1 MEWGRA
7 KQFVIVL
14 LVLLNIVLAGLN
26 YKQKQE
32 TAMTSAQERA
42 IFEVL
47 SRNGITMYTD
57 ILTKFAPMP
66 RMVGEIPSYSKET
79 MERLFFGSQKT
90 TAIRKGDA
98 MIYRKEGAALTLR
111 GSVGVWE
118 DAGVLMGKAGL
129 ERGKALQTAKDFLE
143 GTEHFFGTYADATVL
158 EREDGFEVLFCGT
171 YKQDKVFTNT
181 FSVFVTKA
189 GIRKITFD
197 YCPIKGYQGEKK
209 DICYSDEALLTFMR
223 EWRKEEHDYEAT
235 IHRIELGYGTTESG
249 NATGEELLTVELE
262 PFYRIY
268 LMEEEEPYLI
278 NAYTCQMVK

>member
-1 MEWGRA
+1 MEWGKA
-7 KQFVIVL
+7 KQFVIIL
-14 LVLLNIVLAGLN
+14 LLLLNVVLAGLN

-32 TAMTSAQERA
+32 SVMTSAQERA

-57 ILTKFAPMP
+57 ILTEFAPMP
-66 RMVGEIPSYSKET
+66 RMLGQVPSYGKET

-90 TAIRKGDA
+90 TVSQKGDA
-98 MIYRKEGAALTLR
+98 TVYRKDGASLWLQ

-118 DAGVLMGKAGL
+118 DASVLLGTEGL
-129 ERGKALQTAKDFLE
+129 SRAAALQTAEAFLE
-143 GTEHFFGTYADATVL
+143 GTEHFFGTYGTPMVSETA
-158 EREDGFEVLFCGT
+158 DGFEVLFYGT
-171 YKQDKVFTNT
+171 YKQDQVFSNS

-189 GIRKITFD
+189 GIRRIAFD
-197 YCPIKGYQGEKK
+197 YCSIQGYYGEKK

-223 EWRKEEHDYEAT
+223 EWRKEAHEYEAT
-235 IHRIELGYGTTESG
+235 IHRIELGYGMTESG
-249 NATGEELLTVELE
+249 NAAGEETMTVTLE

-278 NAYTCQMVK
+278 NAYTCQLVR

>member
-1 MEWGRA
+1 MEWGKA

-14 LVLLNIVLAGLN
+14 LILLNIVLAGLN

-32 TAMTSAQERA
+32 TVMTSAQERA

-57 ILTKFAPMP
+57 ILTDFAPMP

-90 TAIRKGDA
+90 TASRKGNA
-98 MIYRKEGAALTLR
+98 MIYRREGASLVLNGAEGT
-111 GSVGVWE
+111 WE
-118 DAGVLMGKAGL
+118 DTEIALGKEGL
-129 ERGKALQTAKDFLE
+129 ERGKALQTAKEFLE
-143 GTEHFFGTYADATVL
+143 GTEHFFGTYGDAMVQ
-158 EREDGFEVLFCGT
+158 EKEDGFEVLFCGT
-171 YKQDKVFTNT
+171 YKQDDVFSNT
-181 FSVFVTKA
+181 FSVFVTKE
-189 GIRKITFD
+189 GIRRIGFD
-197 YCPIKGYQGEKK
+197 YCPIKGYLGEKK

-223 EWRKEEHDYEAT
+223 EWRKEKHDYEAT
-235 IHRIELGYGTTESG
+235 IHRIELGYSTAEGG
-249 NATGEELLTVELE
+249 NTTGEDVLTVELE

-268 LMEEEEPYLI
+268 LMEEKEPYLI

>member
-1 MEWGRA
+1 MEWGKA

-32 TAMTSAQERA
+32 NVMTSAQERA

-57 ILTKFAPMP
+57 ILTEFAPMP
-66 RMVGEIPSYSKET
+66 RMGGEIPSYSKET

-98 MIYRKEGAALTLR
+98 MIYRKDAASLMLKGAEGSWENTDVALGREKLQR
-111 GSVGVWE
+111 SE
-118 DAGVLMGKAGL
+118 
-129 ERGKALQTAKDFLE
+129 ALQTAKDFLE
-143 GTEHFFGTYADATVL
+143 GTEHFFGTYGDATVL
-158 EREDGFEVLFCGT
+158 ERQDGYEVLFCGT
-171 YKQDKVFTNT
+171 YKQDKVFSNT
-181 FSVFVTKA
+181 FSVFITDA
-189 GIRKITFD
+189 GIRRIAFS
-197 YCPIKGYQGEKK
+197 YYPIKGYQGEKK

-223 EWRKEEHDYEAT
+223 EWRKEKHEYEAT
-235 IHRIELGYGTTESG
+235 IHRIELGYGMTESG
-249 NATGEELLTVELE
+249 NTLGEDMLMVTLE